1 MSRRRDRLPYNEVF
15 KVKLPLKANGERR
28 LTAIFRPILIL
39 SGIVGLM
46 LVLSGCGPAYERRM
60 ACKSQ
65 VGPEPYAHG
74 DIFGPI
80 GVAIAEAQPERIAYR
95 AAVRRCV
102 EGSTIMGRQ

>member
-1 MSRRRDRLPYNEVF
+1 MSYS
-15 KVKLPLKANGERR
+15 
-28 LTAIFRPILIL
+28 RPILIL

-46 LVLSGCGPAYERRM
+46 LALSGCGPAYERRM

>member
-1 MSRRRDRLPYNEVF
+1 MRLSPPPSLVNAEDYSNSTIAFTMSY
-15 KVKLPLKANGERR
+15 
-28 LTAIFRPILIL
+28 FRPILIL
-39 SGIVGLM
+39 SGIVGL
-46 LVLSGCGPAYERRM
+46 LLALSGCGPAYERRM

-95 AAVRRCV
+95 AAVQRCV
-102 EGSTIMGRQ
+102 EGSVIMGRQ